1 MSYIKQ
7 TRKQLFNPRFIGNPS
22 VNYTKSCPLV
32 NMELSTTRSFCHK
45 RSRRI
50 LRSTTAVLLVASVAS
65 SLPNCV
71 NGFSLLSPKA
81 AFSLLNQNG
90 ELRRGSPVSMQ
101 FDVQSRSFV
110 YNPLAP
116 QETSFVESSITS
128 FLASGEDSSNL
139 LKDAE
144 TLLEKVVQDDPS
156 YTRKKPTRVSS
167 KALSERLAAFSQIAQ
182 EGDSDTIASAAA
194 ASTAAKKKKA
204 TEMENITKTR
214 ISVKETG
221 AESMSHYMKSM
232 GSHELL
238 RANEEIIL
246 AREIQKLIKY
256 EAIRTTL
263 ENELI
268 RPPTYAEWA
277 ARIDNNMS
285 VQGLK
290 RQIRRSQRAKA
301 ALTESNLRLVVSIAK
316 RYTNRGLSFQDLC
329 QEGTIGL
336 TKACEKYDP
345 ELGFRFSTYA
355 TWWIKQGIM
364 RAIAD
369 QSRTIRLP
377 VHIHDQLNTIHRTEA
392 DLRDEL
398 GRQPTG
404 TEVAEKLGI
413 SEEKFEFVK
422 SKGQHSVSMEAPVV
436 GQTGK
441 GSKAGGGSAGDRQ
454 TFLHD
459 MVSDPG
465 QVPMAEATNQ
475 MFRDDVSR
483 LISTLNSREQA
494 VVRMRFGL
502 DDGKA
507 KTLEEIGRRFSVTR
521 ERIRQ
526 IEARALHKL
535 RQPYR
540 NHSVK
545 CYMPDL

>member
-1 MSYIKQ
+1 VA
-7 TRKQLFNPRFIGNPS
+7 NE
-22 VNYTKSCPLV
+22 PLTPCYRQKRTHR
-32 NMELSTTRSFCHK
+32 LILTST
-45 RSRRI
+45 
-50 LRSTTAVLLVASVAS
+50 AALVAVSVAS
-65 SLPNCV
+65 SLPGCAT
-71 NGFSLLSPKA
+71 GFSFSPIVNSQRSHVGTSRNVQASLYMDDERHLSMGTSIPVASTSSFIA
-81 AFSLLNQNG
+81 AASVNTLPSLANEMN
-90 ELRRGSPVSMQ
+90 S
-101 FDVQSRSFV
+101 D
-110 YNPLAP
+110 A
-116 QETSFVESSITS
+116 
-128 FLASGEDSSNL
+128 

-144 TLLEKVVQDDPS
+144 ALFQSIDSVSPDVKTKSAKRISTKAVSARIAAVGKVGRD
-156 YTRKKPTRVSS
+156 
-167 KALSERLAAFSQIAQ
+167 
-182 EGDSDTIASAAA
+182 GNSDTIAAAA
-194 ASTAAKKKKA
+194 FENKKR
-204 TEMENITKTR
+204 NIEKNKPTVKPKTR
-214 ISVKETG
+214 VSVKETG

-232 GSHELL
+232 GNHELL

-256 EAIRTTL
+256 EGVRTTL
-263 ENELI
+263 EAELI

-277 ARIDNNMS
+277 QKIDSEMT

-316 RYTNRGLSFQDLC
+316 RYTNRGLNLQDLC

-336 TKACEKYDP
+336 TRACEKYDP

-398 GRQPTG
+398 GRQPTI
-404 TEVAEKLGI
+404 TEVADKLGLTEEKL
-413 SEEKFEFVK
+413 EFVK
-422 SKGQHSVSMEAPVV
+422 SKGKHSVSMEAPVV
-436 GQTGK
+436 GQSGK
-441 GSKAGGGSAGDRQ
+441 GSKAGGGSIGDRQ